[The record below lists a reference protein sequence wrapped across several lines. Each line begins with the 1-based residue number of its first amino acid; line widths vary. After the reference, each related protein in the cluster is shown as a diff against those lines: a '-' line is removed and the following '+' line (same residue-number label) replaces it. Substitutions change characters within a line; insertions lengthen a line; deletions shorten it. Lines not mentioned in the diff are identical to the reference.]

1 MQLAWYPNWGMHR
14 TFALRLKDLPS
25 SLHDTEPAGRP
36 EGDFCLMSD
45 ITQSDVERTLKTMA
59 ATALHNEQYFC
70 ELDAAA
76 GDADFGVSLAA
87 GFREIENQWN
97 DFDRSSIGSML
108 LRASMIITGNTG
120 GCSGPIWGTAFMRAG
135 MLSKEKN
142 SLSLADIDAM
152 LSAAI
157 EGIMKRGGAELGD
170 KTLLDALAP
179 VREVVASYAHS
190 EPGEGE
196 VLREAAR
203 VANEAIEKTKDLVA
217 RRGRQSFTGERSS
230 GTPDPG
236 IVAIATMLND
246 LCREFGV
253 STD

>member
-1 MQLAWYPNWGMHR
+1 
-14 TFALRLKDLPS
+14 
-25 SLHDTEPAGRP
+25 
-36 EGDFCLMSD
+36 MSD
-45 ITQSDVERTLKTMA
+45 ITQSDVERTLKSMA
-59 ATALHNEQYFC
+59 ATALRNEKYFC

-87 GFREIENQWN
+87 GFGEIEKQWD

-108 LRASMIITGNTG
+108 LKASMLITSNTG

-135 MLSKEKN
+135 ALSKDKD
-142 SLSLADIDAM
+142 SLTLGEIDAM
-152 LSAAI
+152 LGAAI
-157 EGIMKRGGAELGD
+157 EGIQKRGGAELGD

-179 VREVVASYAHS
+179 VKEVVASYVGKDA
-190 EPGEGE
+190 PDGE
-196 VLREAAR
+196 VLKEATR
-203 VANEAIEKTKDLVA
+203 VANEAIEKTKDWVA
-217 RRGRQSFTGERSS
+217 RRGRQSFTGDRSS

-236 IVAIATMLND
+236 IVAVATMLND